1 MTKPL
6 TIDFETGL
14 VRTRFLAA
22 LAALLAV
29 VLAGPANAEGDP
41 EAGELLAFTCMGCHG
56 IDGYRNAYP
65 SYRVPRLG
73 GQRAEYIVDALTA
86 YKNGTRPHP
95 TMQAQGGPLSEQD
108 IEDLAAWFQGDTAAA
123 DTVTDSDVA
132 NLDAAKTCIAC
143 HGVGA
148 EAVVP
153 KPPVLSG
160 QQSDYLVHALNQYKS
175 GARSGNVMLAFAAQL
190 SADDMERIAAFYS
203 SRDGVY
209 TPEKSD

>member
-1 MTKPL
+1 M
-6 TIDFETGL
+6 
-14 VRTRFLAA
+14 AA
-22 LAALLAV
+22 
-29 VLAGPANAEGDP
+29 PANAEGDA

-108 IEDLAAWFQGDTAAA
+108 IEDLAAWFQGETPAA

-132 NLDAAKTCIAC
+132 TWKR
-143 HGVGA
+143 
-148 EAVVP
+148 P
-153 KPPVLSG
+153 KPASPVTAW
-160 QQSDYLVHALNQYKS
+160 VAK
-175 GARSGNVMLAFAAQL
+175 RSFRSRPSCPG
-190 SADDMERIAAFYS
+190 S
-203 SRDGVY
+203 SR
-209 TPEKSD
+209 TTWCMH